1 MMKKFY
7 SLIIALFAVLTM
19 FAGEVTEQ
27 QALQK
32 AQQFKQ
38 ANQLRAVDAEDYC
51 SMWQRN

>member
-1 MMKKFY
+1 MKKIY
-7 SLIIALFAVLTM
+7 SLIIALLVSMTM

-38 ANQLRAVDAEDYC
+38 TNQLRAVDAEDYC